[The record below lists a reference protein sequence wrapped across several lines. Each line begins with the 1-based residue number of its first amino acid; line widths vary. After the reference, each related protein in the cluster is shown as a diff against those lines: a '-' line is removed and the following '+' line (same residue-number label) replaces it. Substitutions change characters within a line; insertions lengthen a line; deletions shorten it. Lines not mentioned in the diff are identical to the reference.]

1 MEKMLN
7 AMLNAQ
13 KEMVLEKDA
22 VEDELWIITGVLE
35 ETTGILQDLISKGN
49 FEEAKGFLNNCSKL
63 RQKQEKLEILLADMR
78 SDYDTLEGM
87 IKEAKRLVSKYEI
100 NDIEGKEE
108 EEEEATFSPEDFL
121 AAVGFF
127 SMK

>member
-13 KEMVLEKDA
+13 KEVALEENALMV
-22 VEDELWIITGVLE
+22 ELWAIVGALQEATE
-35 ETTGILQDLISKGN
+35 ILQDLISKGN
-49 FEEAKGFLNNCSKL
+49 FEEAKGFLNNCSQL
-63 RQKQEKLEILLADMR
+63 QQKQEKLEILLADMR

-100 NDIEGKEE
+100 NDIEGEE
-108 EEEEATFSPEDFL
+108 EEETFSPEDFL
-121 AAVGFF
+121 VAAGFF

>member
-1 MEKMLN
+1 MEKVLTMMLN
-7 AMLNAQ
+7 VQ
-13 KEMVLEKDA
+13 KEIA
-22 VEDELWIITGVLE
+22 LE
-35 ETTGILQDLISKGN
+35 EDALLVDLWNIAGALQEATEILQDLISKGN

-100 NDIEGKEE
+100 NDIEG

-121 AAVGFF
+121 IAAGFF

>member
-1 MEKMLN
+1 MKKMLN

-13 KEMVLEKDA
+13 KE
-22 VEDELWIITGVLE
+22 ITLE
-35 ETTGILQDLISKGN
+35 EDALLVDLWNIAGALQEATEILQDLISKGN

-108 EEEEATFSPEDFL
+108 EEETFSLDGLF
-121 AAVGFF
+121 AAARFF

>member
-22 VEDELWIITGVLE
+22 VEVELWIITGILE

-49 FEEAKGFLNNCSKL
+49 FEEAKGFLNNCSQL
-63 RQKQEKLEILLADMR
+63 QQKQEKLEILLADMR

-100 NDIEGKEE
+100 NDIEG

-121 AAVGFF
+121 IAAGFF
-127 SMK
+127 SM

>member
-1 MEKMLN
+1 MKKMLN

-13 KEMVLEKDA
+13 KKIA
-22 VEDELWIITGVLE
+22 LE
-35 ETTGILQDLISKGN
+35 EDALLVDLWNIAGALQEATEILQDLISKGN

-100 NDIEGKEE
+100 NDTEC

-121 AAVGFF
+121 AALVFF

>member
-7 AMLNAQ
+7 AMLNTQ

-22 VEDELWIITGVLE
+22 VEVELWIITGILE

-49 FEEAKGFLNNCSKL
+49 FEEAKGFLNDCSQL
-63 RQKQEKLEILLADMR
+63 QQKQEKLEILLADMR

-100 NDIEGKEE
+100 NDIECE
-108 EEEEATFSPEDFL
+108 EEEEATFSPEAFL
-121 AAVGFF
+121 AAAGFF
-127 SMK
+127 SM

>member
-13 KEMVLEKDA
+13 KEIA
-22 VEDELWIITGVLE
+22 LE
-35 ETTGILQDLISKGN
+35 EDALLVDLWNIAGALQEATEILQDLISKGN
-49 FEEAKGFLNNCSKL
+49 FEEAKGFLNDCSQL
-63 RQKQEKLEILLADMR
+63 QQKQEHFEALLADMR

-100 NDIEGKEE
+100 DAECEE
-108 EEEEATFSPEDFL
+108 EEETFSPEDFL
-121 AAVGFF
+121 VAAGFF

>member
-1 MEKMLN
+1 MEKMLK

-13 KEMVLEKDA
+13 KE
-22 VEDELWIITGVLE
+22 ITLE
-35 ETTGILQDLISKGN
+35 EDALLVDLWNIAGALQEATEILQDLISKGK
-49 FEEAKGFLNNCSKL
+49 FEEAKGFLNNCSQL
-63 RQKQEKLEILLADMR
+63 QQKQEKLEILLADMR

-100 NDIEGKEE
+100 NDIEG

-121 AAVGFF
+121 IAAGFF
-127 SMK
+127 SM